1 MNHYSN
7 PTANAAIGTVDRE
20 IRMMRKRA
28 RQIKRRRQQGLLTPE
43 ELAAARKQF
52 VGIYARFLRE
62 ALEDRN
68 LSNKNEGR

>member
-1 MNHYSN
+1 MSHYSN

-28 RQIKRRRQQGLLTPE
+28 EQIKRRRQQGLLTSE
-43 ELAAARKQF
+43 ELAKAKRLF

-62 ALEDRN
+62 ALED
-68 LSNKNEGR
+68 